1 MGDVVQKG
9 KSFGICLAPS
19 EADVR
24 SGAARIFGEFAEKLI
39 VENYE
44 KKTGGKV
51 PLNVWTDRV
60 QGPPMP
66 PNSGFH
72 VPPIV
77 LSMFSWLCLRHPQLL
92 ARAQQFSD
100 FFTNVGFDSAV
111 PDIIDSRSP
120 RCWYEIKPGSPTGLA
135 AGMEK
140 LTNIPKWIDRRFGL
154 RYQPGTAYNPGP
166 ADDVN
171 LLERLP
177 PGFGR
182 FVQMMTAALGGIV
195 RIEIKLSFRR
205 PPTVPGLPSAD
216 GLILYWICVT
226 VRFGDEGLVVDEVED
241 VVRNIARWT
250 VIHVFR
256 AVNGTL
262 VDPTKPLQLTVAC
275 KDATIQGHFV
285 PGERELLATV
295 LRSPPATGYTVVGG
309 LLVRDMLREM
319 DRTAAL
325 VERLFRP
332 PPPKPLLSP
341 YASAIIAGAAL
352 GIVTICLV
360 ILAVGGGQPEAAPEA
375 EVAGVAARA
384 AFGAAA
390 RIAARRAAERA
401 GEEVLERALQR
412 MAAEAALREGFRRL
426 GQTVAKEGVRRAVTA
441 ASTMY
446 VVGASNVAQAA
457 QPGGRS
463 GNVAPGSAA
472 PAQLVGDLQRV
483 HLVPWWDPALVA
495 AMGINAVASTP
506 PAPREAIPLPDGST
520 AIFLYTIA
528 VTEFPELKV
537 RLTAGLPP

>member
-1 MGDVVQKG
+1 VSEVIQKG

-24 SGAARIFGEFAEKLI
+24 SGPARIFGEFAEKLI

-60 QGPPMP
+60 PGPPLP

-77 LSMFSWLCLRHPQLL
+77 LSMFTWLCVHHVQLL
-92 ARAQQFSD
+92 AQAQQFSD
-100 FFTNVGFDSAV
+100 FFRDVGFESAV
-111 PDIIDSRSP
+111 PDIIDSRNP
-120 RCWYEIKPGSPTGLA
+120 RCWYEIKPGSRTGLDD
-135 AGMEK
+135 GIKK
-140 LTNIPKWIDRRFGL
+140 LENIPKWIDKRFGL
-154 RYQPGTAYNPGP
+154 GYQPGTAYNPGP
-166 ADDVN
+166 DDDVD

-177 PGFGR
+177 PGFRR
-182 FVQMMTAALGGIV
+182 FLQMMTASLGGIV
-195 RIEIKLSFRR
+195 RIEVKLSFRR
-205 PPTVPGLPSAD
+205 PPSMPGIPGTG

-226 VRFGDEGLVVDEVED
+226 VRFGDEDLAVDEVED

-250 VIHVFR
+250 VIHAFR

-262 VDPTKPLQLTVAC
+262 VDPTKPLELTIAC
-275 KDATIQGHFV
+275 KDATIQSHFV

-325 VERLFRP
+325 VGRLFLP
-332 PPPKPLLSP
+332 PPPQPLLSP
-341 YASAIIAGAAL
+341 YASAIIAGTAL
-352 GIVTICLV
+352 GIVAICLI
-360 ILAVGGGQPEAAPEA
+360 ILAVGGGQPEAAPEGEA
-375 EVAGVAARA
+375 AAVAARA
-384 AFGAAA
+384 AFVAAS
-390 RIAARRAAERA
+390 RIAARKAAERA
-401 GEEVLERALQR
+401 GEQVLERALQR
-412 MAAEAALREGFRRL
+412 MAAEAALKEGFRRL

-446 VVGASNVAQAA
+446 VVGASNIAQASQSA
-457 QPGGRS
+457 GRS
-463 GNVAPGSAA
+463 GNIAPGSAA

-495 AMGINAVASTP
+495 AMGATASTP

-520 AIFLYTIA
+520 AIFLYTVA
-528 VTEFPELKV
+528 VKEFLELKV
-537 RLTAGLPP
+537 RLTPGLPP